1 MKYTCLVVEDEI
13 LLRQN
18 LCKKLS
24 QYQSLFEVT
33 GSARNGRQALE
44 MIEKD
49 GAAPSLVITDIQMP
63 GMDGLA
69 LAEHLSVNFPQTK
82 ILILSGYN
90 DFGYAQRAIRYNVC
104 DYLLKPVSDDVLYE
118 ALLNIKT
125 QLDSRLTPRPEGPQ
139 PPQTATVPAS
149 PREIVER
156 IQSYILAHY
165 KEDISLEELAA
176 QFQFSSAYLRRIF
189 KQYTEYTPS
198 QYLMHLR
205 IDEAKRLLLTN
216 PELNISTI
224 GKMAGYQDQYY
235 FSRIFK
241 KCTGMYPTEYR
252 GMEK

>member
-24 QYQSLFEVT
+24 QYQSLFELT

-49 GAAPSLVITDIQMP
+49 GVAPSLVITDIQMP

-69 LAEHLSVNFPQTK
+69 LSEHLSANFPQTK

-125 QLDSRLTPRPEGPQ
+125 QLDSRLKLQPEVPRP
-139 PPQTATVPAS
+139 AAAAS

-165 KEDISLEELAA
+165 KEDISLEYLAA

>member
-18 LCKKLS
+18 LCKKLG
-24 QYQSLFEVT
+24 QYQSLFEVI
-33 GSARNGRQALE
+33 GNAKNGGQALE
-44 MIEKD
+44 LIEST
-49 GAAPSLVITDIQMP
+49 GIVPSLVITDIQMP

-69 LAEHLSVNFPQTK
+69 LAEHLSVHYPQTK

-90 DFGYAQRAIRYNVC
+90 DFRYAQRAIRYNVC

-118 ALLNIKT
+118 VLLNIKSR
-125 QLDSRLTPRPEGPQ
+125 LDSRPKPPENR
-139 PPQTATVPAS
+139 QTSKS
-149 PREIVER
+149 PESPKEIVEAIR
-156 IQSYILAHY
+156 TYILTHY
-165 KEDISLEELAA
+165 TEEISLEELAA

-189 KQYTEYTPS
+189 KQFTQYTPS
-198 QYLMHLR
+198 QYLTHLR

-216 PELNISTI
+216 PEMNISAI
-224 GKMAGYQDQYY
+224 GRLVGYQDQYY

-252 GMEK
+252 GTEK